1 MAREWLMAAHW
12 VPCLLAKADDLG
24 EATEADMKIT
34 VVGAGAGG
42 SATAFDWASHGH
54 EVRLFDVAGFP
65 ENIAAVAAQGGIH
78 SEGDMSGFGPVVYAG
93 HDIDRALEAA
103 EVVFVVGPAFSTEPF
118 GRALAGKLRPG
129 QVVIVTPGSC
139 GGALAFRKA
148 AGLAA
153 DDGSI
158 RIAETST
165 LHYAVRVPEPGRIR
179 VFLKLKA
186 GNLLAALP
194 GRHTA
199 EILALLAE
207 VYPGMEPARNV
218 LQTSLQNANPVIHP
232 AVTLCNAAR
241 IEMTGGDFLF
251 YEDGV
256 SDGVGR
262 LIRAVDRERIAIGEA
277 LGVEI
282 LPDPEM
288 GMRQGYM
295 LENDYGEGY
304 RRAPGFRGI
313 GAQPQ
318 LDHRYLNED
327 VGYGLVFMSRLGRQV
342 GVPTPAMDAVIRLA
356 SILMDRDYDAEGLR
370 TPAGLGLEGGSA
382 EALRALLETGAG

>member
-1 MAREWLMAAHW
+1 
-12 VPCLLAKADDLG
+12 
-24 EATEADMKIT
+24 MKIT
-34 VVGAGAGG
+34 VLGAGAGG
-42 SATAFDWASHGH
+42 TATAFDCAFHGH
-54 EVRLFDVAGFP
+54 EVRLFDFAGFP
-65 ENIAAVAAQGGIH
+65 DNIAAIAAQGGIRA
-78 SEGDMSGFGPVVYAG
+78 EGALSGFGPVAYAG
-93 HDIDRALEAA
+93 HDLDQALAGA
-103 EVVFVVGPAFSTEPF
+103 ELVFVVGPAYSTEPF
-118 GRALAGKLRPG
+118 GHALAGKLQPG
-129 QVVIVTPGSC
+129 QAVIVTPGSC
-139 GGALAFRKA
+139 GGALAFKQA
-148 AGLAA
+148 AGLALE
-153 DDGSI
+153 DDAV
-158 RIAETST
+158 RVAETST
-165 LHYAVRVPEPGRIR
+165 LHYAVRVTEPGRIR
-179 VFLKLKA
+179 VFLKLRA

-199 EILALLAE
+199 AILALVAD
-207 VYPGMEPARNV
+207 VYPGMEPAQNV

-262 LIRAVDRERIAIGEA
+262 VIESVDQERIAIGRA

-295 LENDYGEGY
+295 LENDYGQGY
-304 RRAPGFRGI
+304 RLAPGFRGI

-327 VGYGLVFMSRLGRQV
+327 VGYGLVFMSRLARQA

-356 SILMDRDYDAEGLR
+356 SIVMNRDYEAESLR
-370 TPAGLGLEGGSA
+370 TPAGLGLEGDSA
-382 EALRALLETGAG
+382 EALRALVETRAG